1 MTEKLNRREFLSL
14 NFESTIG
21 FLGNFIAPQIEVE
34 RNFFR
39 PPGSCDELEFLTSC
53 TRCGKC
59 REICPEQSIR
69 LFPIKSGAK
78 LAQTPYL
85 DPNKSPCTLCKK
97 CMDVCPTNA
106 LNNTDFD
113 AKPNLGGYVKVL
125 SDSCLGYQNV
135 MCDYCVRS
143 CPVSGALQIV
153 NGIPAVSNENCTGCG
168 ICVSSCIAEGSAL
181 KVIMIEN

>member
-1 MTEKLNRREFLSL
+1 M
-14 NFESTIG
+14 
-21 FLGNFIAPQIEVE
+21 
-34 RNFFR
+34 
-39 PPGSCDELEFLTSC
+39 
-53 TRCGKC
+53 
-59 REICPEQSIR
+59 
-69 LFPIKSGAK
+69 
-78 LAQTPYL
+78 
-85 DPNKSPCTLCKK
+85 
-97 CMDVCPTNA
+97 
-106 LNNTDFD
+106 
-113 AKPNLGGYVKVL
+113 KVL

>member
-1 MTEKLNRREFLSL
+1 MTEKLNRREFLTL

-21 FLGNFIAPQIEVE
+21 FLGNFLAPQIEVE

-59 REICPEQSIR
+59 QEICPEQSIC
-69 LFPIKSGAK
+69 LFPIKSGAQ
-78 LAQTPYL
+78 LLNTPYL
-85 DPNKSPCTLCKK
+85 DPNKSACTLCKK
-97 CMDVCPTNA
+97 CIDVCPTSA
-106 LNNTDFD
+106 LNHTDFD
-113 AKPNLGGYVKVL
+113 ERPNLGGHVKVI
-125 SDSCLGYQNV
+125 SGSCLGYQNV

-143 CPVSGALQIV
+143 CPVPGALSIL
-153 NGIPAVSNENCTGCG
+153 NGIPIVSFENCTGCG

-181 KVIMIEN
+181 KVIMVDN